1 MKVNANFNFFSC
13 IVFLLLMLTSC
24 GDNYN
29 KGEIYRS
36 EAFSIY
42 PDKVVQEGFEAKV
55 LSAEEMVSNYVSE
68 RIQQV
73 NPRIRFKFSI
83 NGKDNELSSG
93 TTHSLAVLPDKSVDT
108 LTVKFGRPH
117 TDETTIPEGVYLA
130 ENTKITIKLDF
141 REVLTAFEEEG
152 FYTNFNGN
160 RIYKEDF
167 EKVYIAG
174 SVRPLSWD
182 FDNLVNHPELE
193 MKDDD
198 EDGIYE
204 VTLNLNESRPQTGT
218 GAWKLS
224 ADISSYPKYTSN
236 YPLSDALYNMAL
248 EEMTKDIEA
257 DSTFRTG
264 KEWDGVW
271 TRDISY
277 SILLSMAA
285 IQPEVAKKSL
295 MQKVKNER
303 IVQDTGTGG
312 AYPVSTDRVVWASA
326 AWEIYKVTGDQE
338 WLNES
343 YEIIKNTIA
352 DDRIN
357 VWDANTGLMR
367 GESSFLD
374 WREQSYPK
382 WMQPINIYESLALS
396 TNAIHYQANKIL
408 AEMAKIL
415 NDDESVS
422 QYSVWADS
430 LKMNIN
436 KHLWMNEK
444 GYYGQYLYG
453 GINKT
458 LSHRSDAL
466 GEALVVLFDIASPE
480 QQQSVVANTPVL
492 DFGIP
497 CIYPQTRYI
506 PPYHNNAIWPFV
518 QSYWSLAAA
527 KVANEQALVASMAAI
542 YRPAALFLTNKENF
556 VASDGDFAETQVNSD
571 EMLWSLSGNLSLV
584 YKILFGMNF
593 QPDALHFKPYIPKVL
608 RGTRKLQNFKY
619 RNALLDITL
628 SGYGNTVTSA
638 TLDGKDLPDAVVP
651 GNLNGQHDLV
661 IVLSDNELP
670 KGQVN
675 RVPNQFALNMPTL
688 RYENGKVKW
697 PVMENIKS
705 FRILKNGVT
714 NTLVDNYE
722 ISIAQNEFAQYQVVA
737 IDSNGVESFA
747 SAPFMVSSPDIVTTF
762 EMENFAKR
770 SLLKHQGYSGDG
782 FVEISS
788 SVNTSVDLSMDIEE
802 SGMYAIDFRYA
813 NGNGPINTDNKCAIR
828 TLKTDSTSLGA
839 VVFPQRGKGE
849 WSNWGY
855 SNKLIARLE
864 KGKQT
869 LKLVLELPVNN
880 NMDGNINQA
889 MIDHVRLIKIK

>member
-1 MKVNANFNFFSC
+1 
-13 IVFLLLMLTSC
+13 MLVSC

-29 KGEIYRS
+29 KEEIYRS
-36 EAFSIY
+36 EVFSVY
-42 PDKVVQEGFEAKV
+42 PDKVVQEGFEAKA
-55 LSAEEMVSNYVSE
+55 LSTEEIVSNYISE
-68 RIQQV
+68 AIQKV
-73 NPRIRFKFSI
+73 NPKVRFKFSI

-93 TTHSLAVLPDKSVDT
+93 TTHSVVILPDQSVDT

-117 TDETTIPEGVYLA
+117 MDETTVPEGVYLA
-130 ENTKITIKLDF
+130 ENSKITIKLDL
-141 REVLTAFEEEG
+141 REVLNAFEEEG
-152 FYTNFNGN
+152 FYTNFNGT

-174 SVRPLSWD
+174 SVKPLSWD
-182 FDNLVNHPELE
+182 FDNLVNRPELE
-193 MKDDD
+193 MKDEN

-204 VTLNLNESRPQTGT
+204 VTLNLNGSRPQAGT
-218 GAWKLS
+218 NTWKLS
-224 ADISSYPKYTSN
+224 TDISSYPKYTSN
-236 YPLSDALYNMAL
+236 YPLTDALYNMAL

-264 KEWDGVW
+264 KEWSGVW
-271 TRDISY
+271 TRDVSY

-312 AYPVSTDRVVWASA
+312 AYPISTDRVVWASA
-326 AWEIYKVTGDQE
+326 AWEIYKVTGDRE
-338 WLNES
+338 WLNDS
-343 YEIIKNTIA
+343 YRIIKNTVE
-352 DDRIN
+352 DDRLN
-357 VWDANTGLMR
+357 VWDPNTGLMR

-382 WMQPINIYESLALS
+382 WMQPVDIYESLALG
-396 TNAIHYQANKIL
+396 TNAVHYQANKIL
-408 AEMAKIL
+408 AEMAKIT
-415 NDDESVS
+415 NDVESVS
-422 QYSVWADS
+422 KYSGWADS
-430 LKMNIN
+430 LKKSIN
-436 KHLWMNEK
+436 KHLWINEK

-458 LSHRSDAL
+458 LSYRSESL
-466 GEALVVLFDIASPE
+466 GEALTVLFDIASPE
-480 QQQSVVANTPVL
+480 QQESIVANTPVL

-506 PPYHNNAIWPFV
+506 SAYHNNAIWPFV

-584 YKILFGMNF
+584 YKILFGMSF
-593 QPDALHFKPYIPKVL
+593 EPDALHFKPHIPKVL
-608 RGTRKLQNFKY
+608 RGTRKLENFRY
-619 RNALLDITL
+619 RNAVLDITL

-638 TLDGKDLPDAVVP
+638 TLDGKDLTEAVIS
-651 GNLNGQHDLV
+651 GDLTGHHELV
-661 IVLSDNELP
+661 IVLSDNQLP
-670 KGQVN
+670 EGRMNKVQ
-675 RVPNQFALNMPTL
+675 NQFALNMPTL

-697 PVMENIKS
+697 PVMENVKN

-714 NTLVDNYE
+714 NTLIDDYE
-722 ISIAQNEFAQYQVVA
+722 VSIPQNEFAQYQVVA
-737 IDSNGVESFA
+737 IDSNDVESFA
-747 SAPFMVSSPDIVTTF
+747 SAPFTVSSPDMERIV
-762 EMENFAKR
+762 EMEDFAKR

-788 SVNTSVDLSMDIEE
+788 SVNTSIDLSVDIEE

-813 NGNGPINTDNKCAIR
+813 NGSGPINTDNKCAIR
-828 TLKTDSTSLGA
+828 TLKSDNATLGA

-855 SNKLIARLE
+855 SNKVVSRLE
-864 KGKQT
+864 KGNQT
-869 LKLVLELPVNN
+869 FKLVFDLPVNN
-880 NMDGNINQA
+880 NMDGNVNQA
-889 MIDHVRLIKIK
+889 VIDHIRFIKIK